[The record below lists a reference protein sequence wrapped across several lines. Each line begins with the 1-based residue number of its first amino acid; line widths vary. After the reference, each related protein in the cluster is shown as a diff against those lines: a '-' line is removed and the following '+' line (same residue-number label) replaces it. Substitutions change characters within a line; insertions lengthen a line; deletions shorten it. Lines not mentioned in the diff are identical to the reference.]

1 MYDVQTVE
9 IEQGLHDLLEDR
21 LGVVLAEVLAR
32 QDDVEELIAG
42 EVLHHH
48 HQVVGVLIHFNEL
61 DDIGMAQPPHD
72 VHFTPQSRRIKALA
86 KLQRPQVDNLRSHAA
101 WNSNYGQRSQRICD

>member
-1 MYDVQTVE
+1 MDDVQTVQ
-9 IEQGLHDLLEDR
+9 IEQCLHDLLEDG

-32 QDDVEELIAG
+32 KDNIKELIAR

-48 HQVVGVLIHFNEL
+48 HQVVGVLIHLDEL
-61 DDIGMAQPPHD
+61 NDVWMTQPPHD

-86 KLQRPQVDNLRSHAA
+86 KLQRTQVDNL
-101 WNSNYGQRSQRICD
+101 